1 MRSKFFMFFMLLSL
15 ACLKT
20 ASAGPP
26 FLNDDPEPVEFKHWE
41 AYLFSTHDAKRHS
54 IDALGPAFEFN
65 LGAAPNLQLHLIVPL
80 AYSLPDSGPR
90 TFGLGDIEVGF
101 KFRFIQ
107 EGKESS
113 WRPQVGIFPL
123 LEIPTGDADR
133 GLGNGR
139 VWTKLPLLFQKSWEP
154 WTTYGGFGYAINPA
168 EKQRNHFYGG
178 WLVQRDMTKWLTL
191 GGEVFAQEKDTDD
204 GSHTV
209 ILNFGGIIKITPV
222 FNLLVSVGHSIAGQD
237 HLVGYFGL
245 YWTGGFGG
253 EEKQKKLSPK
263 LSGISYG
270 SMR

>member
-1 MRSKFFMFFMLLSL
+1 MRSKYFMFFLLL
-15 ACLKT
+15 GLVFLKT

-41 AYLFSTHDAKRHS
+41 AYLFSTHDAKHHGT
-54 IDALGPAFEFN
+54 DALGPACEVN
-65 LGAAPNLQLHLIVPL
+65 VGAAPNLQLHLILPF

-101 KFRFIQ
+101 KYRFIQ
-107 EGKESS
+107 EAS

-139 VWTKLPLLFQKSWEP
+139 VWTRLPLLFQKSWEP
-154 WTTYGGFGYAINPA
+154 WTTYGGFGYVINPA
-168 EKQRNHFYGG
+168 EGQRNHFYGG
-178 WLVQRDMTKWLTL
+178 WLVQRDLTKWLTL

-209 ILNFGGIIKITPV
+209 ILNLGGIIKITPA
-222 FNLLVSVGHSIAGQD
+222 FNLLFSAGHNIAGQD

-245 YWTGGFGG
+245 YWTGGAAA
-253 EEKQKKLSPK
+253 EEKQANLSPK
-263 LSGISYG
+263 LSRVSYA
-270 SMR
+270 SIR